1 MNQLLEKLRLAKID
15 LKYWWKQQLID
26 LGAKLMRKGCSMY
39 VGQRVTLP
47 AGHGPS
53 LTGKGTVKRSS
64 SQTVWVENMFFNFKQ
79 NAITYSWSD
88 KPPRKTSVVKLEPK
102 G

>member
-1 MNQLLEKLRLAKID
+1 MELSKKVKKAKTD
-15 LKYWWKQQLID
+15 LMYWWRQWLID
-26 LGAKLMRKGCSMY
+26 TGAKLMRKGCMMY

-47 AGHGPS
+47 AGNGPS
-53 LTGKGTVKRSS
+53 LTGKGTVHRSS
-64 SQTVWVENMFFNFKQ
+64 PQTVWVENMFFNFKQ
-79 NAITYSWSD
+79 NAVTYSWTD